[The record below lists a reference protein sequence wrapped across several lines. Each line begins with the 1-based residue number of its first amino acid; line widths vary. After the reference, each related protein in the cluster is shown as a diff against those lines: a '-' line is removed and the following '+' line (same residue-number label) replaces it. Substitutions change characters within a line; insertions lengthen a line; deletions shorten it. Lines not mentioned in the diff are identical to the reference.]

1 MATSNDK
8 SGKSD
13 DDVEEEI
20 AIEESERDL
29 PAPTTAAA
37 VEPELTEKT
46 FVATTESSQIAEDP
60 PSQG

>member
-29 PAPTTAAA
+29 PAPTAAA
-37 VEPELTEKT
+37 AEPELTEKT
-46 FVATTESSQIAEDP
+46 FVATTESSRTEDP
-60 PSQG
+60 PLQG